1 VAVKHDVFRRFAIA
15 VLVVAFA
22 SAGSIEADEK
32 PSPVTAEQVK
42 NADTCLPS
50 LADPPDDMVP
60 FRDGKYASESI
71 PFAEMRAMA
80 FGEADSQQIGVV
92 EIVWNTGGSGNWE
105 VVELFREANGKAVNA
120 GVYSPA
126 GDLPDGGTM
135 VGRIDIREG
144 KILLYGEDP
153 VHGRKIPQPLVVTP
167 EKFERCRLG

>member
-1 VAVKHDVFRRFAIA
+1 VVAVTHDVSRRFAIA
-15 VLVVAFA
+15 VVGIALA
-22 SAGSIEADEK
+22 SAGSIEADDK
-32 PSPVTAEQVK
+32 LRPVTPEQVK

-50 LADPPDDMVP
+50 LGNPPDHMVP
-60 FRDGKYASESI
+60 FRDGKYASDSI

-80 FGEADSQQIGVV
+80 FGEADDRQIGVA

-126 GDLPDGGTM
+126 GDLPDGTM
-135 VGRIDIREG
+135 VGRIEIRED
-144 KILLYGEDP
+144 KILFYGEDP

-167 EKFERCRLG
+167 KKFEGCRLD